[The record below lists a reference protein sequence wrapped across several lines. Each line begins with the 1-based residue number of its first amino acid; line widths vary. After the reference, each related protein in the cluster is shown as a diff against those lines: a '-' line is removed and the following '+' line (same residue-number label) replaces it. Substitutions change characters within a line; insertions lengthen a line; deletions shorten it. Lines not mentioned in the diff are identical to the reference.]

1 MHTLKFTNYKIIK
14 LLDLWQK
21 SREISVI
28 LISPSLLHS
37 QLVHC
42 IFVSF
47 RLKVNNNTVKVR
59 KETIF
64 IAHQWTPMPPW
75 WFSGCWELSQCIT
88 KYPVTLKPY
97 IPSWKEKIHLRKTL
111 TPEVSLQIWIRQ
123 SSKSKQSYTRSELKS
138 IRIQ

>member
-59 KETIF
+59 KGNHFYSSAMNSHASMMVQWLLRTQQMHYQISCDSETLYSF
-64 IAHQWTPMPPW
+64 LKRKN
-75 WFSGCWELSQCIT
+75 SSQKNANIRSFT
-88 KYPVTLKPY
+88 TNLDSS
-97 IPSWKEKIHLRKTL
+97 IIKIQTIVHSVRT
-111 TPEVSLQIWIRQ
+111 
-123 SSKSKQSYTRSELKS
+123 
-138 IRIQ
+138 